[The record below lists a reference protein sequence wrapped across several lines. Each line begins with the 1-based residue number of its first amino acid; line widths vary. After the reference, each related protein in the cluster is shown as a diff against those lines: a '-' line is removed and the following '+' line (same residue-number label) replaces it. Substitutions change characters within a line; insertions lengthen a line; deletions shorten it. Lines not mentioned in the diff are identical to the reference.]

1 MDSDNM
7 NIVTGNKVY
16 EEIKGK
22 RTIYVLLSGTTE
34 ISLLDGVSA
43 AGEKPELTPL
53 TPPLDSEII
62 FTGKCKSYD
71 VMPMTDNGIPTPAI
85 ITRASN
91 EISKIDTLIVDAGLK
106 EYPKIPFIYTGLGS
120 ANNFTERKALD
131 RYNEAVSFGEYIGK
145 ILDGKYDYILLAE
158 SVPGGTTTAYA
169 VLSALNIN
177 YMTSS
182 SMRDSPDNIKR
193 ELIKKAFKRIE
204 PDHNPEHAIEQY
216 GDYMMALSIGI
227 SRKVRK
233 STLLFSGGTQMLN
246 VYLLDQMIN
255 KTKDKRY
262 IFTTKYIMNDK
273 KELMEKIGGDN
284 IIYSNMDFSNIDGLN
299 YYEQGYVK
307 EGTGFGATFGIAYLN
322 CGNVDYIYDEIKKV
336 YASFLR

>member
-1 MDSDNM
+1 MD
-7 NIVTGNKVY
+7 IVTGNKIY
-16 EEIKGK
+16 EKIKGK
-22 RTIYVLLSGTTE
+22 KTIYVLLSGTTE
-34 ISLLDGVSA
+34 ISLIDGISA

-53 TPPLDSEII
+53 TPLLDSEII
-62 FTGKCKSYD
+62 FSGRCKSYD
-71 VMPMTDNGIPTPAI
+71 VIPMTNNGIPTPSI

-106 EYPKIPFIYTGLGS
+106 ECPRIPFIYTGLGS
-120 ANNFTERKALD
+120 AKNFTEHKALD
-131 RYNEAVSFGEYIGK
+131 RYNDALSFGEYIGE
-145 ILDGKYDYILLAE
+145 ILDDKYDYILLAE

-182 SMRDSPDNIKR
+182 SMKDSPDDIKR
-193 ELIKKAFKRIE
+193 ELIKKAFNRIG

-227 SRKVRK
+227 SRKIRK

-255 KTKDKRY
+255 GTNDKRY

-273 KELMEKIGGDN
+273 RELMEKIGRNN

-307 EGTGFGATFGIAYLN
+307 EGTGFGAAFGIAYLN
-322 CGNVDYIYDEIKKV
+322 HGNVDYIYDKIKNV
-336 YASFLR
+336 YTSFLH